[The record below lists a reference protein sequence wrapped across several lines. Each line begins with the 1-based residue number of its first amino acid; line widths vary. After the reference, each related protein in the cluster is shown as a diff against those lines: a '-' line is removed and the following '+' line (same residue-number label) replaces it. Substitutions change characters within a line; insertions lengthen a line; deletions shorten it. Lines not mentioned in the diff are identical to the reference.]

1 MGGIIWHYLN
11 AISISTRV
19 NVYLEPH
26 NCISINGS
34 YFVSR
39 FSTVYG
45 SSFCSLLRGGLPD
58 WDHSSVHWEVLEA
71 YSICLLSAC
80 ESSCA
85 KCPWSFP
92 EACRSSADKATE
104 ISQNFSLSVE
114 EPLHLLEP
122 INSTF
127 YHTAHE
133 FLKQA
138 IFPSYFHGKCQNPT
152 TGINPPGCPNP
163 NCPVICGTPGS
174 LVFHYSTLQTI
185 VHAAT
190 KANYKQATNPSSL
203 AFSETLSRVLRAGNL
218 DQTSRPPL
226 RFAHILRTH
235 EKRYEHSTNRTLSSI
250 LQKFSGLLDARCDNP
265 QKRSGSSLCD
275 WRDEMIPYILSFP
288 WWPLKLTTWH
298 RISYDWH
305 LFWLSCIYHE

>member
-1 MGGIIWHYLN
+1 MQYQYQHGSTFIWNHT
-11 AISISTRV
+11 AV
-19 NVYLEPH
+19 
-26 NCISINGS
+26 ISINGP

-39 FSTVYG
+39 LSTIYG

-58 WDHSSVHWEVLEA
+58 WDHSSVHREVLEA
-71 YSICLLSAC
+71 CSICLLSAC

-85 KCPWSFP
+85 KCPWLFP

-152 TGINPPGCPNP
+152 TGINPSGCPNP
-163 NCPVICGTPGS
+163 SCPVICGTPGS

-190 KANYKQATNPSSL
+190 KANYKQVTDPGSL
-203 AFSETLSRVLRAGNL
+203 AFSETLSRIMHAGDL
-218 DQTSRPPL
+218 DRTSRPPL

-235 EKRYEHSTNRTLSSI
+235 EKRYEHSANRTLFSI
-250 LQKFSGLLDARCDNP
+250 LQRFSGLLDARCNNP
-265 QKRSGSSLCD
+265 QRKSGSSLCD
-275 WRDEMIPYILSFP
+275 WRDEMVPYILSFP
-288 WWPLKLTTWH
+288 WWPLDYLTSNILWSTFV
-298 RISYDWH
+298 
-305 LFWLSCIYHE
+305 LAPMLCICHE